1 MNLFNKTKDN
11 NKENNNMDKNIDEI
25 KIDEMKIEDSESVLL
40 DVSGLSVSFNQY
52 VKNLKQ
58 VELNVIHDLNLKVK
72 KGEIVAVVG
81 SSGSGKSLLAHA
93 ILGILPSNAVVSG
106 NILYNGEL
114 LNDKRKK
121 QLRGREI
128 TFIPQSV
135 NYLDPLMKVCKQVQ
149 IGMDKKDASK
159 NQKKLFSRYGL
170 KTKDEVKYPF
180 ELSGG
185 MLRRVLISTSIRPEA
200 NLIIADE
207 PTPGLH
213 PEALEETKNQIKEL
227 ANQGK
232 GVIMIT
238 HDIHSALDI
247 ADKIAVFY
255 AGSTLEVALVSD
267 FEGEGENLRH
277 PYTKALWKSLPQ
289 NGFKVTEGSQ
299 PMANKLPSGCLYSP
313 RCENTCSI
321 CKDERPKMREIR
333 NGMVRCNN
341 AT

>member
-1 MNLFNKTKDN
+1 MNRGELMNLFNKTKDN
-11 NKENNNMDKNIDEI
+11 NKENNNMDKNIDEM

-135 NYLDPLMKVCKQVQ
+135 NYLDPLMKVGKQVQ

-159 NQKKLFSRYGL
+159 NQKKEMNHNER
-170 KTKDEVKYPF
+170 KCQ
-180 ELSGG
+180 
-185 MLRRVLISTSIRPEA
+185 RRTI
-200 NLIIADE
+200 
-207 PTPGLH
+207 
-213 PEALEETKNQIKEL
+213 
-227 ANQGK
+227 
-232 GVIMIT
+232 
-238 HDIHSALDI
+238 
-247 ADKIAVFY
+247 
-255 AGSTLEVALVSD
+255 
-267 FEGEGENLRH
+267 
-277 PYTKALWKSLPQ
+277 
-289 NGFKVTEGSQ
+289 
-299 PMANKLPSGCLYSP
+299 
-313 RCENTCSI
+313 
-321 CKDERPKMREIR
+321 
-333 NGMVRCNN
+333 
-341 AT
+341 